1 MNRNKTGKV
10 VGKTFN
16 WRALFLMLAV
26 PALFAQQ
33 KSAAPLAR
41 NPFQSQSASTVG
53 FSVKGGSQT
62 IEIVNSSYEVTGSGV
77 PGRPTEEML
86 LLRKTTRTKE
96 VVDEIGM
103 EANTT
108 VEAWP
113 LGVDPTQKPLYSLKV
128 SGIDCRTV
136 DNNLLVVLR
145 GLEEVQW
152 WSVYKLGSGAH
163 LFDTYVP
170 LVEFSIS
177 REVQELRYVGLEVPP
192 DDTADARLK
201 DPHVVGV
208 LIYSS
213 ADAVLQEALIT
224 SDDPKRAAI
233 LRSYADATRTV
244 TIVEN
249 GNDGAN
255 EKVGASR
262 PNLSVSVAIK
272 QNYPSAP
279 SPVTMRIPISA
290 GNLDLKNAMIPEHL
304 HLAAW
309 NRYPYAIQ

>member
-1 MNRNKTGKV
+1 MNRNKTGKM
-10 VGKTFN
+10 VGKTFAQH
-16 WRALFLMLAV
+16 ALFLMLAV

-33 KSAAPLAR
+33 KGVAPPAR
-41 NPFQSQSASTVG
+41 NPFQAQSASTVG
-53 FSVKGGSQT
+53 FSVKDGSQT
-62 IEIVNSSYEVTGSGV
+62 IEIVNSSYEVTGTGV
-77 PGRPTEEML
+77 PGRPLEEML
-86 LLRKTTRTKE
+86 LLWKTTRTKE

-113 LGVDPTQKPLYSLKV
+113 LGVDPKQKPLYSLKV
-128 SGIDCRTV
+128 SGDDCRTV

-145 GLEEVQW
+145 GLEEVPW

-192 DDTADARLK
+192 DDTRDARLK
-201 DPHVVGV
+201 DSHVVGV

-224 SDDPKRAAI
+224 ADDPKQAAI

-244 TIVEN
+244 TMTEN

-272 QNYPSAP
+272 QNYPSAL
-279 SPVTMRIPISA
+279 SPVTLSVPISA
-290 GNLDLKNAMIPEHL
+290 GTLDMANAKMPEHL
-304 HLAAW
+304 HIALW
-309 NRYPYAIQ
+309 KR